1 MEAMAYDYLKELNE
15 QQLAAATHT
24 GSPLLILAGAGSGKT
39 KTLTYRAAYMVHS
52 GKVAPEKLLLVTF
65 TNKAAGE
72 MRERVS
78 KVAQMYLPNVGTFHS
93 MAARIL
99 RRKARE
105 VGLTPD
111 FAIYDSQDQQD
122 LVKEVMNELNMDV
135 KRFKPSAILGAISS
149 AKQELVTPA
158 QYQGMARGS
167 FQEMVAD
174 VYTRYQA
181 LLPKYGAVDFDDLM
195 TYVVRLFR
203 EKPAI
208 LAEYQNMFEHIYVDE
223 YQDTN
228 TVQYQITKL
237 LNGERDNLVVVGDAS
252 QSIYRW
258 RGADYRNI
266 NKLKVDF
273 PSITEIRLE
282 RNYRSTQNILTAA
295 SSVINHNTNH
305 PILELWTDV
314 GGGEKI
320 GLIEA
325 YSGSDEAAQVVAQMN
340 KLTESGYT
348 YNEIAILYRTNA
360 QSRAFEEAMIR
371 ASIPYVLV
379 GGTKFY
385 ERKEIKDLIAYT
397 RLFVNPQDNVSRSR
411 AEKNGKRK
419 LAQYEAA
426 VEPKRGTTLSPAE
439 LLDLILSSTNYL
451 AGLDQE
457 IEEDLA
463 RIENIKELQNVASE
477 FSTVSEFLENIALVQ
492 AEYYA
497 GEKSDHPKD
506 CVTLM
511 TLHAAKGLEYRAIFL
526 VGLEEGIF
534 PHARSLMDDEEMQ
547 EERRLMYVGITRA
560 KERLFISHARMRNL
574 YGSNNP
580 ASQSRFVQEID
591 PTIITMISSN
601 TGNGVAHTK
610 WAGESGGSVSAEYDD
625 LFGVIKR
632 NQEFAF
638 PETTKRSGVRVDSLG
653 DTTLDAF
660 LSGEISVDELL
671 NR

>member
-1 MEAMAYDYLKELNE
+1 MAHDYLKELNE

-24 GSPLLILAGAGSGKT
+24 GSPLIILAGAGSGKT
-39 KTLTYRAAYMVHS
+39 KTLTYRAAHMVHS
-52 GKVAPEKLLLVTF
+52 GNVAPEKLLLVTF

-93 MAARIL
+93 TSARIL
-99 RRKARE
+99 RKRAPL
-105 VGLTPD
+105 VGLTRD

-122 LVKEVMNELNMDV
+122 LVKEVMGELNMDV
-135 KRFKPSAILGAISS
+135 KRFKPSAILGAISG
-149 AKQELVTPA
+149 AKQELVTPS
-158 QYQGMARGS
+158 QYQGMARGM

-195 TYVVRLFR
+195 TYVVKLFN
-203 EKPAI
+203 EHPET

-228 TVQYQITKL
+228 NVQYQLTKL
-237 LNGERDNLVVVGDAS
+237 LNGRRENLVVVGDAS

-266 NKLKVDF
+266 TRLKTDF
-273 PSITEIRLE
+273 PNIKEIRLE
-282 RNYRSTQNILTAA
+282 RNYRSTQNILSAA

-305 PILELWTDV
+305 PILELWTEV
-314 GGGEKI
+314 GDGEKV

-325 YSGSDEAAQVVAQMN
+325 YSGSDEAAQVIDQIG
-340 KLTESGYT
+340 KLVDDGYT

-385 ERKEIKDLIAYT
+385 ERKEIKDLICYV
-397 RLFVNPQDNVSRSR
+397 RLFINPQDNVSKTR

-419 LAQYEAA
+419 LAMYES
-426 VEPKRGTTLSPAE
+426 VIESKRDTVLSPAE
-439 LLDLILSSTNYL
+439 LLDIILESTGYL
-451 AGLDQE
+451 RGLDQE
-457 IEEDLA
+457 IDEDMA

-477 FSTVSEFLENIALVQ
+477 FATISEFLENVSLVQ

-497 GEKSDHPKD
+497 GEKGEKPKD
-506 CVTLM
+506 TVTLM
-511 TLHAAKGLEYRAIFL
+511 TLHGAKGLEYRAVFL

-560 KERLFISHARMRNL
+560 KEKLFISHARMRNL

-580 ASQSRFVQEID
+580 ASTSRFVQEIN
-591 PTIITMISSN
+591 PTLMKMISSN
-601 TGNGVAHTK
+601 TGNGVTK
-610 WAGESGGSVSAEYDD
+610 APWSAGASSIGAEYED

-638 PETTKRSGVRVDSLG
+638 PAATKKSGVRVDSLG
-653 DTTLDAF
+653 DSTLDDF
-660 LSGEISVDELL
+660 LSGNISVDELL